1 MLMPLGLISSSR
13 NDCQGTSMRSAA
25 IDVPLTRA
33 AAGFR
38 NRRSER
44 SNPRRGRRRRV
55 LSLRRRDQRN
65 LAHLI
70 ESLIQHQ
77 LDATAM
83 ERAER
88 RTMADG
94 DNGRAPEA
102 ILQQAIQ
109 RRLGGLVQ

>member
-1 MLMPLGLISSSR
+1 MLIPLRLISSSR
-13 NDCQGTSMRSAA
+13 NDCQGTSMRSGA
-25 IDVPLTRA
+25 IDVPLTHA

-38 NRRSER
+38 NRRSEL
-44 SNPRRGRRRRV
+44 SNPRRGRGV

-94 DNGRAPEA
+94 DNGRAPQA

-109 RRLGGLVQ
+109 RRLGSLVQ

>member
-25 IDVPLTRA
+25 IDVPFTRA
-33 AAGFR
+33 TAVLKPAPGTAA
-38 NRRSER
+38 
-44 SNPRRGRRRRV
+44 PRRGRRV

-102 ILQQAIQ
+102 ILQQAI
-109 RRLGGLVQ
+109 